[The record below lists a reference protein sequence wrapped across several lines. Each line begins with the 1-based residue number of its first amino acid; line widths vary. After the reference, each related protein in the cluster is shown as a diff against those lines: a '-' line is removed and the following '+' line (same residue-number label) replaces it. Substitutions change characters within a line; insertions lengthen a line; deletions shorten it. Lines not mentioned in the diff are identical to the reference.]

1 LNETPTTET
10 TTDKPA
16 AATYRGTDPA
26 DPAESTPDDP
36 AAPEQTD
43 ADPAEQRERAEA
55 DLAKLR
61 KEAANYRRR
70 LRETETERDQL
81 RARVD
86 QADRQ
91 AVEREIGGPGGL
103 AKAEDFWLAGV
114 GLDELRDD
122 EGGLDSDKVRA
133 ARDAVLADH
142 PHWREAQPDFD
153 GGARQSPPGKPS
165 FGAALKQTA
174 S

>member
-1 LNETPTTET
+1 MTTETTPTTET

-16 AATYRGTDPA
+16 AAPRRGTDPA
-26 DPAESTPDDP
+26 EPTPADP
-36 AAPEQTD
+36 AAPED

-55 DLAKLR
+55 DLAKAR
-61 KEAANYRRR
+61 KEAATYRRR
-70 LRETETERDQL
+70 LRETESERDRL

-86 QADRQ
+86 QADRES
-91 AVEREIGGPGGL
+91 VEREIGGPGGL

-122 EGGLDSDKVRA
+122 DGGLDRDKIKA

-142 PHWREAQPDFD
+142 PHWRQPPPDFD

-165 FGAALKQTA
+165 FGAALKGTA

>member
-1 LNETPTTET
+1 MTENPTTET

-26 DPAESTPDDP
+26 DPAESTPADP
-36 AAPEQTD
+36 AASED
-43 ADPAEQRERAEA
+43 AERAEQRERAEA
-55 DLAKLR
+55 ELAKAR
-61 KEAANYRRR
+61 KEAATYRRR
-70 LRETETERDQL
+70 LRETESERDRL

-114 GLDELRDD
+114 GLDELRGDD
-122 EGGLDSDKVRA
+122 GGLDRDKIKA

-142 PHWREAQPDFD
+142 PHWRQPPPDFD

-165 FGAALKQTA
+165 FGAALKGTA